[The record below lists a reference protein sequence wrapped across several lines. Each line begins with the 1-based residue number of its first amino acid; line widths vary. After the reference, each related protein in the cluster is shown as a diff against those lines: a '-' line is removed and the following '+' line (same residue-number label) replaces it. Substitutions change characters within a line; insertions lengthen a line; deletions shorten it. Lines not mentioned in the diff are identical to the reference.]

1 MARSEARLQ
10 FSIWRTGLDGV
21 SAHAKLLYAVLL
33 TEPTVNHCGVG
44 IIRLPR
50 WAAGA
55 SLTIVQT
62 RAALEELMAGTQ
74 VVVDEDTDEIFVRNL
89 IHDDRVTR
97 QPYVLKAALKEAKL
111 VVSAVIR
118 RSLAAELR
126 KLPPRGPDKESKRGT
141 RVTYADPH
149 ATAAEI
155 DSPAPADP
163 PEGPLTGSQDTPTG
177 AENPSETLFGPD
189 PSETLPETLFET
201 LSEGSGK
208 GLERERGGGG
218 GVVNG
223 RSADG
228 PVENTT
234 VDRAKKS
241 ATTAK
246 IKPAPSERTK
256 IAQKIAKGYYDRVPL
271 SSFPALMK
279 IAKRAL
285 DSYPEPRVQAG
296 FDRLAEHRR
305 PVTISALLDVL
316 EGPHL
321 RPARPAR
328 SDARIT
334 TGLDIAARW
343 EAEDNPSEFPPHP
356 AIGGIA

>member
-10 FSIWRTGLDGV
+10 FGMWRTGLDGV

-33 TEPTVNHCGVG
+33 TEPTVGHCGVG

-50 WAAGA
+50 WATQA

-62 RAALEELMAGTQ
+62 RAALEELIIGTQ
-74 VVVDEDTDEIFVRNL
+74 VVVDEDTDEIFVRTL
-89 IHDDRVTR
+89 IHDDRTAE
-97 QPYVLKAALKEAKL
+97 QPYVLKGALKEAKL

-118 RSLAAELR
+118 RSLAEELR
-126 KLPPRGPDKESKRGT
+126 KLPARGPDKESKRGT

-149 ATAAEI
+149 ATATEI
-155 DSPAPADP
+155 DSPAPATP
-163 PEGPLTGSQDTPTG
+163 PKPPQPP
-177 AENPSETLFGPD
+177 ENPSETLFDAD
-189 PSETLPETLFET
+189 PSERV
-201 LSEGSGK
+201 SKGSMQK
-208 GLERERGGGG
+208 GLEREGGGGG

-223 RSADG
+223 STTDG

-246 IKPAPSERTK
+246 IKPAPTERTK
-256 IAQKIAKGYYDRVPL
+256 IAQKIAKSYYDRVPL
-271 SSFPALMK
+271 SNFPALMK

-328 SDARIT
+328 SDVRVS

>member
-10 FSIWRTGLDGV
+10 FGMWRTGLDGV

-50 WAAGA
+50 WATEA
-55 SLTIVQT
+55 SLTIAQT
-62 RAALEELMAGTQ
+62 RVALEELITGDQ
-74 VVVDEDTDEIFVRNL
+74 VVVDEDTDEIFVRTL
-89 IHDDRVTR
+89 IHDDRTAE
-97 QPYVLKAALKEAKL
+97 QPYVLKGALREARL

-118 RSLAAELR
+118 RRLAGELR
-126 KLPPRGPDKESKRGT
+126 KLPARAPDKESKRGT
-141 RVTYADPH
+141 RVTYGDPH
-149 ATAAEI
+149 AVAAEI
-155 DSPAPADP
+155 DSPVPPDP
-163 PEGPLTGSQDTPTG
+163 PQHT
-177 AENPSETLFGPD
+177 ENPPETLFNPPETLFGAD
-189 PSETLPETLFET
+189 PSET
-201 LSEGSGK
+201 LSEGSMQK

-223 RSADG
+223 STADG

-246 IKPAPSERTK
+246 IKPAPTERTK

-305 PVTISALLDVL
+305 PVTLSALLDVL

-328 SDARIT
+328 SDARIL

-343 EAEDNPSEFPPHP
+343 EAEDNPAEFPPHP